1 MEAQSQTKRPTLKG
15 KANPRDELEG
25 PNLAQGAHLK
35 VKIRPRKPTWRPK
48 ASSGDQLAD
57 PSGQGGQLRG
67 PKTSQDAKLEAERFP
82 RRPTLEAKGGP
93 GRQLGAK
100 MDRKEVPKGA
110 KRLQK

>member
-1 MEAQSQTKRPTLKG
+1 ME
-15 KANPRDELEG
+15 
-25 PNLAQGAHLK
+25 
-35 VKIRPRKPTWRPK
+35 VKIRSRKPTWRPK

-100 MDRKEVPKGA
+100 MERKGSPKGA
-110 KRLQK
+110 KRVQK

>member
-1 MEAQSQTKRPTLKG
+1 ME
-15 KANPRDELEG
+15 
-25 PNLAQGAHLK
+25 

-67 PKTSQDAKLEAERFP
+67 PKTPQDANLDVERSP
-82 RRPTLEAKGGP
+82 RKPTLEAKGGP
-93 GRQLGAK
+93 GRQLGTK
-100 MDRKEVPKGA
+100 IEQKGVPKGA